1 MSSVSIHDATHHRP
15 RMKSELRRELI
26 LDASLAVFGDF
37 GYIGATTDQ
46 VARAAGVSQPYVV
59 RMFGSKEQLFLEAL
73 GRAVSRLRAA
83 FRAAIA
89 DTSNPRDIKDR
100 VGRAYVDLVSDRGL
114 LLTMMHAFV
123 LGSDPVIGRASRD
136 CFLGVYA
143 LLRDEAG
150 FSPDE
155 AEQFLAHGMLI
166 NTLVGLRMSDDFD
179 SDSLA
184 HELLA
189 TAIPQKLDVVLALG
203 VEQRAETR

>member
-1 MSSVSIHDATHHRP
+1 
-15 RMKSELRRELI
+15 MKSEDRRALI
-26 LDASLAVFGDF
+26 LDAALGVFGDF

-59 RMFGSKEQLFLEAL
+59 RMFGTKERLFLEAL
-73 GRAVSRLRAA
+73 ARAVARLETA

-89 DTSNPRDIKDR
+89 DTANAMTLHER
-100 VGRAYVDLVSDRGL
+100 VGRAYVDLVADRGL

-136 CFLGVYA
+136 CFLGVYS

-150 FSPDE
+150 FS
-155 AEQFLAHGMLI
+155 AEQTHAFLAQGMLI
-166 NTLVGLRMSDDFD
+166 NTLVGLRMSDDFE
-179 SDSLA
+179 SNRLA

-189 TAIPQKLDVVLALG
+189 TALPEKLDVVLALG
-203 VEQRAETR
+203 AEQRAEAQ